1 MSWIEL
7 LTCRH
12 RDLPKGIGHTSRA
25 SELTPLHA
33 LAKHGRSRLLR
44 KLLLAKHACKHKT
57 VSLIALRTPHGGANP
72 SKTPDNACME
82 AYPISEMQRMS
93 SVAERD
99 LSLLRSIFTGA
110 LAPSTNKTVC
120 TELACLPI
128 RLRNSLTAFTH
139 ALTDRCR

>member
-1 MSWIEL
+1 M
-7 LTCRH
+7 
-12 RDLPKGIGHTSRA
+12 
-25 SELTPLHA
+25 
-33 LAKHGRSRLLR
+33 LR

-57 VSLIALRTPHGGANP
+57 VSLIALRTPHRRRKTP
-72 SKTPDNACME
+72 SKHLEYTCME
-82 AYPISEMQRMS
+82 AYPVSEMQRMS

-120 TELACLPI
+120 TELACPSI

-139 ALTDRCR
+139 ALTGRCR